1 MEVQRNRY
9 GNLYIEVNDLLIT
22 YIPAD
27 ARARAENWPGQDI
40 LRIQARLDEKKTRY
54 ETLESPVNETDLL
67 ELVGE
72 LALLRKAV
80 KDEAR

>member
-1 MEVQRNRY
+1 MESQRDRF
-9 GNLYIEVNDLLIT
+9 GSLYIEVNELRIT

-27 ARARAENWPGQDI
+27 ARDRAKNWPGQNI
-40 LRIQARLDEKKTRY
+40 LRIQTFQDENHDHY
-54 ETLESPVNETDLL
+54 ETLESPVNDSDLL

-80 KDEAR
+80 KNE